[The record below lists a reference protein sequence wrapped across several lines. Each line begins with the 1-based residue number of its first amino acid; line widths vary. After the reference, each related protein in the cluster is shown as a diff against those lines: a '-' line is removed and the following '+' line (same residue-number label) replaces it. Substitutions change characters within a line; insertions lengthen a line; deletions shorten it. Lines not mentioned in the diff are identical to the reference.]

1 MASIEHNNADWKEMR
16 IRVDSIASA
25 VFLIGGGALS
35 LSMSVVISNFENL
48 TISMEMVSDISSAW
62 LSLFGAI
69 GLALFMKIYMVFQSF
84 LLQEKTKF
92 MDNNYNIF
100 NIGGWVVGGLSFIL
114 FCIGFYLT
122 VFFGINL
129 ISEGNIIPITS
140 PQAKAALVVV
150 DYSVEKYN
158 QQTYWVE
165 YIPALVLPFIAIL
178 GLYIAY
184 SQWRT
189 NQNKLK
195 LELFRMRFMIYEACT
210 DFIRNI
216 MKGGVV
222 TDQILLDFLASTKE
236 AKWLFN
242 SEIASYLEND
252 LYKNGVDLQCFRS
265 ELEGVGV
272 GEKRSTNLN
281 NQAAIKKWLLSQFKV
296 LDEKFERY
304 LRIKH

>member
-1 MASIEHNNADWKEMR
+1 MTSIEHNNADWKEMR
-16 IRVDSIASA
+16 TRVDSIASA

-62 LSLFGAI
+62 FSLFGAI
-69 GLALFMKIYMVFQSF
+69 GLALFMKISMVFQSF
-84 LLQEKTKF
+84 LLQEKTEF
-92 MDNNYNIF
+92 MGNNYNKF
-100 NIGGWVVGGLSFIL
+100 NIFGWVFGSLSFIL

-129 ISEGNIIPITS
+129 ISEGNIIPITL
-140 PQAKAALVVV
+140 PQAEAALVIA
-150 DYSVEKYN
+150 DYSVDKYN
-158 QQTYWVE
+158 ENTHWVE

-195 LELFRMRFMIYEACT
+195 LELFRMRFKIYEAST
-210 DFIRNI
+210 VFIGDI

-222 TDQILLDFLASTKE
+222 TDQILRDFLVNTKE

-242 SEIASYLEND
+242 AEVARYLEND
-252 LYKNGVDLQCFRS
+252 LYSNGVDLQSLGS
-265 ELEGVGV
+265 ELEGIGI
-272 GEKRSTNLN
+272 GEERSKNVN
-281 NQAAIKKWLLSQFKV
+281 DQAGIKIWLLAQFKV
-296 LDEKFERY
+296 LDDKFDPY
-304 LRIKH
+304 LRLKH

>member
-1 MASIEHNNADWKEMR
+1 MESIEHNNADWKEMR
-16 IRVDSIASA
+16 TRVDSIASA

-35 LSMSVVISNFENL
+35 LSMSVVISNFQNL

-84 LLQEKTKF
+84 LLQEKTEF

-100 NIGGWVVGGLSFIL
+100 NMVGWVVGGISFIL

-129 ISEGNIIPITS
+129 ISEGKIILITS
-140 PQAKAALVVV
+140 PHAKEALAIA

-158 QQTYWVE
+158 KQTHWVE
-165 YIPALVLPFIAIL
+165 YISALVLPFIAIL

-195 LELFRMRFMIYEACT
+195 LELFRMRFMIYEAST
-210 DFIRNI
+210 DFIRDI

-242 SEIASYLEND
+242 AEISKYLEND
-252 LYKNGVDLQCFRS
+252 LYKNGVDLQCLRS
-265 ELEGVGV
+265 ELEGFGA
-272 GEKRSTNLN
+272 GEERSKNLN
-281 NQAAIKKWLLSQFKV
+281 EQTVIKKWLLSQFKV
-296 LDEKFERY
+296 LDEKFECY
-304 LRIKH
+304 LRLKH